1 MSRMIVFVAPSCATF
16 TSRQA
21 QTRRIP
27 VAYSAVS
34 ASQSAFYLTKEAGYF
49 EKHGLF
55 VDPVYVASGTK
66 VAQAM
71 IAGEFPVALAGGT
84 VVNANLAG
92 GDIAIF
98 GGVVNVPSFY
108 VFVHSAIKRP
118 EDLKGKTVGITTF
131 GSSTDFSIRYLIKKL
146 GMEPDKDVKI
156 CRWADSRRS
165 SRGWS
170 RARSGGRAV
179 VAANY
184 NATKAGFQ
192 QLVDFKTVG
201 LDYPTVSLVSTRS
214 YIKKDPQ
221 TVRRF
226 LMAYSEGTER
236 LYNDKE
242 LAMRVIGKYTKTT
255 DREALAAAYSFATTF
270 VERPP
275 RLPYKAVET
284 ILAQIGEKDPKA
296 KAHKSEDFIDPTFYN
311 ELEKSGFFKPH
322 HVSSSAAAGEHQVHL
337 SMKAIILRQS
347 AAPNCCARRSPDT
360 QPVRTRF

>member
-1 MSRMIVFVAPSCATF
+1 MKLITTLAVFVLILLHT
-16 TSRQA
+16 TLYA
-21 QTRRIP
+21 QTKRIP

-34 ASQSAFYLTKEAGYF
+34 ASQSSFYLTKEAGLF

-66 VAQAM
+66 VAQAV
-71 IAGEFPVALAGGT
+71 IAGEFPIALAGGT

-108 VFVHSAIKRP
+108 IFVHSSIKRP

-156 CRWADSRRS
+156 LQMGGQPQIVAAMVAGAVQAGVLS
-165 SRGWS
+165 SP
-170 RARSGGRAV
+170 
-179 VAANY
+179 ANY
-184 NATKAGFQ
+184 NAMKAGFQ
-192 QLVDFKTVG
+192 MLVDFKSVG

-236 LYNDKE
+236 LYQDKE
-242 LAMRVIGKYTKTT
+242 LAMKVIGKYTKTN
-255 DREALAAAYSFATTF
+255 DRDALEAAYNFATTF

-275 RLPYKAVET
+275 HLPHKAVET
-284 ILAQIGEKDPKA
+284 ILTQIADKDPRAKSFKA
-296 KAHKSEDFIDPTFYN
+296 EDFIDSTFYN
-311 ELEKSGFFKPH
+311 ELEKSGFFKS
-322 HVSSSAAAGEHQVHL
+322 VS
-337 SMKAIILRQS
+337 R
-347 AAPNCCARRSPDT
+347 
-360 QPVRTRF
+360 

>member
-1 MSRMIVFVAPSCATF
+1 MSRMIVFLAALLFSLHAAA
-16 TSRQA
+16 QA
-21 QTRRIP
+21 QTKRIP

-156 CRWADSRRS
+156 LQMGGQPQIVAGMVAGAIQAGVLS
-165 SRGWS
+165 SP
-170 RARSGGRAV
+170 
-179 VAANY
+179 ANY

-192 QLVDFKTVG
+192 MLVDFKSVG

-214 YIKKDPQ
+214 FIKKDPQ

-226 LMAYSEGTER
+226 LVAYSEGAER

-242 LAMRVIGKYTKTT
+242 LAMKVIGKYTKTT
-255 DREALAAAYSFATTF
+255 DREAQAAAYSFATTF

-296 KAHKSEDFIDPTFYN
+296 KAHKSDDFIDPTFYN
-311 ELEKSGFFKPH
+311 ELEKSGFFK
-322 HVSSSAAAGEHQVHL
+322 S
-337 SMKAIILRQS
+337 QS
-347 AAPNCCARRSPDT
+347 R
-360 QPVRTRF
+360 

>member
-1 MSRMIVFVAPSCATF
+1 MKRMLFLVALTLILFHANAN
-16 TSRQA
+16 A
-21 QTRRIP
+21 QTKRIP

-34 ASQSAFYLTKEAGYF
+34 ATQSAFYLTKEAGYF

-55 VDPVYVASGTK
+55 VDPVYVASGYN
-66 VAQAM
+66 VSLAM
-71 IAGEFPVALAGGT
+71 CGREFPIALAGGT

-98 GGVVNVPSFY
+98 VGVTNVPSFY
-108 VFVHSAIKRP
+108 VFVHSSIKRP

-146 GMEPDKDVKI
+146 GMEPDKDVRI
-156 CRWADSRRS
+156 LQMGGQPQIVAGMVAGAVQAGVLS
-165 SRGWS
+165 SP
-170 RARSGGRAV
+170 
-179 VAANY
+179 ANY
-184 NATKAGFQ
+184 NAMKAGFQ
-192 QLVDFKTVG
+192 MLVDFKSVG

-236 LYNDKE
+236 LYQDKE
-242 LAMRVIGKYTKTT
+242 LAMKVIGKYTKTN

-275 RLPYKAVET
+275 ELPYKAVET
-284 ILAQIGEKDPKA
+284 ILTQLAEKDSKA
-296 KAHKSEDFIDPTFYN
+296 KNFKSEDFIESTFYT
-311 ELEKSGFFKPH
+311 ELEKSGFFK
-322 HVSSSAAAGEHQVHL
+322 SIS
-337 SMKAIILRQS
+337 R
-347 AAPNCCARRSPDT
+347 
-360 QPVRTRF
+360 

>member
-1 MSRMIVFVAPSCATF
+1 MKAIATLAVFVLIFIHTALH
-16 TSRQA
+16 A
-21 QTRRIP
+21 QTNRIA
-27 VAYSAVS
+27 VAYSAIS

-71 IAGEFPVALAGGT
+71 IAGEFPIALAGGT

-98 GGVVNVPSFY
+98 GGLVNVPSFY
-108 VFVHSAIKRP
+108 IFVHPSIKRP
-118 EDLKGKTVGITTF
+118 EDLKGRTAGITTF
-131 GSSTDFSIRYLIKKL
+131 GSSTDFSIRYLIRKF

-156 CRWADSRRS
+156 LQMGGQPQIVAALIAGAVQAGVLS
-165 SRGWS
+165 SP
-170 RARSGGRAV
+170 
-179 VAANY
+179 ANY

-192 QLVDFKTVG
+192 MLVDFKNVG

-236 LYNDKE
+236 LYRDKE
-242 LAMRVIGKYTKTT
+242 FAMKVIGKYTKTN
-255 DREALAAAYSFATTF
+255 DREALEAAYAFATTF
-270 VERPP
+270 IERPP
-275 RLPYKAVET
+275 HLPYKAVET
-284 ILAQIGEKDPKA
+284 VLAQIAEKDPKA
-296 KAHKSEDFIDPTFYN
+296 KAYKAEDFVDSTFYN
-311 ELEKSGFFKPH
+311 ELEKSGFFK
-322 HVSSSAAAGEHQVHL
+322 SIS
-337 SMKAIILRQS
+337 R
-347 AAPNCCARRSPDT
+347 
-360 QPVRTRF
+360 

>member
-1 MSRMIVFVAPSCATF
+1 MKLVFCFAVVTLLWSTAA
-16 TSRQA
+16 QA
-21 QTRRIP
+21 QTKRIA

-34 ASQSAFYLTKEAGYF
+34 ATQSPFYITKEAGYF

-71 IAGEFPVALAGGT
+71 IAGEFPIALAGGI

-108 VFVHSAIKRP
+108 VFVHPSIKRP
-118 EDLKGKTVGITTF
+118 EDLRGKTVGVTTF

-146 GMEPDKDVKI
+146 GLEPDRDVRLLQMGGQPQI
-156 CRWADSRRS
+156 VAGMVAGAVQAGVLS
-165 SRGWS
+165 SP
-170 RARSGGRAV
+170 
-179 VAANY
+179 ANY
-184 NATKAGFQ
+184 NAMKAGFQ
-192 QLVDFKTVG
+192 MLVDFKSVG

-214 YIKKDPQ
+214 VIKKDPQ

-226 LMAYSEGTER
+226 LMAYSEGVER

-242 LAMRVIGKYTKTT
+242 FAMNVIGKYTKTS
-255 DREALAAAYSFATTF
+255 DRGALAAGYSFATTF

-275 RLPYKAVET
+275 RLPFKAVET
-284 ILAQIGEKDPKA
+284 ILAQMSEKDPKA
-296 KAHKSEDFIDPTFYN
+296 KNHSPDDFIDPTFYN
-311 ELEKSGFFKPH
+311 ELEKSGFFK
-322 HVSSSAAAGEHQVHL
+322 SLA
-337 SMKAIILRQS
+337 K
-347 AAPNCCARRSPDT
+347 
-360 QPVRTRF
+360 

>member
-1 MSRMIVFVAPSCATF
+1 MKSISTLALFVLILLHT
-16 TSRQA
+16 TLYA
-21 QTRRIP
+21 QTKRIP

-34 ASQSAFYLTKEAGYF
+34 ASQSAFYITKEAGLF

-66 VAQAM
+66 VAQAV

-108 VFVHSAIKRP
+108 IFVHSSIKRP
-118 EDLKGKTVGITTF
+118 EELKGKTVGITTF

-146 GMEPDKDVKI
+146 GMEPDKDVRI
-156 CRWADSRRS
+156 LQMGGQPQIVAAMVAGAVQAGVLS
-165 SRGWS
+165 SP
-170 RARSGGRAV
+170 
-179 VAANY
+179 ANY
-184 NATKAGFQ
+184 NAMKAGFQ
-192 QLVDFKTVG
+192 MLVDFKSVG

-236 LYNDKE
+236 LYQDKE
-242 LAMRVIGKYTKTT
+242 LAMKVIGKYTKTN
-255 DREALAAAYSFATTF
+255 DREALAAAHSFATTF

-275 RLPYKAVET
+275 ELPYKAVET
-284 ILAQIGEKDPKA
+284 ILTQLAEKDSKA
-296 KAHKSEDFIDPTFYN
+296 KNFKPEDFIESTFYT
-311 ELEKSGFFKPH
+311 ELEKSGFFK
-322 HVSSSAAAGEHQVHL
+322 SIS
-337 SMKAIILRQS
+337 R
-347 AAPNCCARRSPDT
+347 
-360 QPVRTRF
+360 

>member
-1 MSRMIVFVAPSCATF
+1 MLRARTDDLADTLLSGVKKMKVILFFAILASIVHSGAAD
-16 TSRQA
+16 A
-21 QTRRIP
+21 QTKRIP

-34 ASQSAFYLTKEAGYF
+34 ATQSAFYLTKEAGYF

-71 IAGEFPVALAGGT
+71 IAGEFPIALAGGT

-92 GDIAIF
+92 GDTAIF
-98 GGVVNVPSFY
+98 GGVTNVPSFY
-108 VFVHSAIKRP
+108 VFVHSSIKRP

-146 GMEPDKDVKI
+146 GMEPDKDVRI
-156 CRWADSRRS
+156 LQMGGQPQIVAGMIAGAIQAGVLS
-165 SRGWS
+165 SP
-170 RARSGGRAV
+170 
-179 VAANY
+179 ANY

-192 QLVDFKTVG
+192 QLIDFKTVG

-221 TVRRF
+221 SVRRF

-236 LYNDKE
+236 LYRDKE
-242 LAMRVIGKYTKTT
+242 FAMKVIGKYTKTT
-255 DREALAAAYSFATTF
+255 DRGALEAGYSFATTF

-275 RLPYKAVET
+275 HLPYKAVET

-296 KAHKSEDFIDPTFYN
+296 KAQKPEDFIDPTFYN
-311 ELEKSGFFKPH
+311 ELEKTGFFK
-322 HVSSSAAAGEHQVHL
+322 SL
-337 SMKAIILRQS
+337 SK
-347 AAPNCCARRSPDT
+347 
-360 QPVRTRF
+360 

>member
-1 MSRMIVFVAPSCATF
+1 MKSISRLAFFVLILLHTGVY
-16 TSRQA
+16 A
-21 QTRRIP
+21 QSKRIP

-34 ASQSAFYLTKEAGYF
+34 ASQSAFYITKEAGLF

-66 VAQAM
+66 VAQAV

-108 VFVHSAIKRP
+108 VFVHSSIKRP
-118 EDLKGKTVGITTF
+118 EDLQGKTVGITTF

-146 GMEPDKDVKI
+146 GMEPDKDVRI
-156 CRWADSRRS
+156 LQMGGQPQIVAGMVAGAVQAGVLS
-165 SRGWS
+165 SP
-170 RARSGGRAV
+170 
-179 VAANY
+179 ANY
-184 NATKAGFQ
+184 NAMKAGFQ
-192 QLVDFKTVG
+192 MLVDFKSVG

-236 LYNDKE
+236 LFQDKE
-242 LAMRVIGKYTKTT
+242 FAMKIIGKYTKTN
-255 DREALAAAYSFATTF
+255 DREALEAAYSFATTF

-275 RLPYKAVET
+275 ELPYKAVAT
-284 ILAQIGEKDPKA
+284 ILTQLAEKDPRAKDLKA
-296 KAHKSEDFIDPTFYN
+296 ENIIDPMFYN
-311 ELEKSGFFKPH
+311 ELEKSGFFK
-322 HVSSSAAAGEHQVHL
+322 SIS
-337 SMKAIILRQS
+337 R
-347 AAPNCCARRSPDT
+347 
-360 QPVRTRF
+360 